1 MRTPI
6 HISWLAILAS
16 ILLFLPQSAAASP
29 ASSSPATQSAAA
41 ASPQTSALSAKLDEY
56 LAHIDCLEI
65 PAACAEVD
73 FLISSVQDEAL
84 RNTVAQRAYFHF
96 RESKIMGSENIA
108 IHIYDRWFAD
118 YTAIFD
124 DLDKF
129 EEAGLHAYVNRASLI
144 GAQAPSL
151 TLTSPEGDEITL
163 PKPGRKAV
171 IFFYSATCPKCLLTS
186 IGLCSFLT
194 GKKSSDPLKTTRI
207 RAGKMDFFAIYA
219 GDDDAQWAEY
229 TRKHLNLK
237 SSCKSKLYHLKA
249 EGSDFV
255 PAYGVVQTPRLFLVG
270 EDGRV
275 IGRNLDV
282 PALEKLMKITSAAKK
297 K

>member
-1 MRTPI
+1 M
-6 HISWLAILAS
+6 SF
-16 ILLFLPQSAAASP
+16 LLLLPQGAASQ
-29 ASSSPATQSAAA
+29 TSAPQTAA
-41 ASPQTSALSAKLDEY
+41 PQVTAPQVTAPQTSALSAKLDEY
-56 LAHIDCLEI
+56 LSAIDCLEI

-73 FLISSVQDEAL
+73 FLISSVQDEDL
-84 RNTVAQRAYFHF
+84 LNTVAQRAYFHF
-96 RESKIMGSENIA
+96 RDSKIMGSENIA

-118 YTAIFD
+118 CTAIFD

-151 TLTSPEGDEITL
+151 TLATPEGDEITL
-163 PKPGRKAV
+163 PTPGRKAV
-171 IFFYSATCPKCLLTS
+171 VFFYSATCPKCLLTS

-194 GKKSSDPLKTTRI
+194 GKKNPDPLKTTRI
-207 RAGKMDFFAIYA
+207 RAGKMDFFAIYT

-255 PAYGVVQTPRLFLVG
+255 TAYGVVQTPRLFLIG

-282 PALEKLMKITSAAKK
+282 PALKKLMKSTPSTKK

>member
-1 MRTPI
+1 MFSRDSAPFPP
-6 HISWLAILAS
+6 
-16 ILLFLPQSAAASP
+16 FLPQNAAPSSSAQNSTPSP
-29 ASSSPATQSAAA
+29 SVPSGTASSSAQNS
-41 ASPQTSALSAKLDEY
+41 SALDAKLAEY
-56 LAHIDCLEI
+56 LSAIDALDI

-73 FLISSVQDEAL
+73 FLISSVQDENL
-84 RNTVAQRAYFHF
+84 RSFVAQTAYFHF
-96 RESKIMGSENIA
+96 LESKIMGSENVA

-118 YTAIFD
+118 YTALFD

-129 EEAGLHAYVNRASLI
+129 EQAGLYAYVNRASLI
-144 GAQAPSL
+144 GAQAQSL
-151 TLTSPEGDEITL
+151 TLTDPEGGEITL

-171 IFFYSATCPKCLLTS
+171 IFFYSATCPKCLILS
-186 IGLCSFLT
+186 IGLRSFLS
-194 GKKSSDPLKTTRI
+194 GKKQPDPLKTTRI
-207 RAGKMDFFAIYA
+207 KAGKTDFFAIYA

-229 TRKHLNLK
+229 VQKHLNLK
-237 SSCKSKLYHLKA
+237 SSCKSKVYHLKA

-282 PALEKLMKITSAAKK
+282 PALEKLMKISGARKK